1 VTDSLYDRLEDAA
14 YVAVGAAL
22 LTFQRAQVQRHELER
37 WLESVRADLDAALDP
52 QAASPK
58 G

>member
-37 WLESVRADLDAALDP
+37 WLESVRADLDP